1 MRDFYTVFVWL
12 ILVSLLAGKVTDL
25 RAAPVAF
32 KVGVVHAGG
41 ARIAV
46 GEDLLLS
53 LYINEAYIAE
63 VFAIKTEH
71 GAAIE
76 LQSLFSSLDFA
87 ISAQN
92 TSASTN
98 YVGWFIAPKQSFSL
112 DLEKQRAHVAGRVE
126 HFNNYQWRQLEGET
140 YVDANLL
147 ASWFNLKFIINYQ
160 DLRVQVLSAK
170 VLPIEQRLARK
181 SRTFSMKNT
190 HPLPILPWQ
199 PSPYQKWSAPLLDF
213 QLGVKATDYD
223 TKLDYV
229 VQGSQDIAYW
239 NTHYFVRGSEQ
250 DLASQSRLQASRS
263 YSDAVSLG
271 PLEVT
276 QLEFGDIIGTHIG
289 RDYQA
294 THARGARVT
303 NRPVYKEVDS
313 QIVRISGGV
322 QVGWDVELYHNGLM
336 IAQQLNIQSGLYD
349 FDNIE
354 LYFGSNAFE
363 ILMYG
368 PQGQIAQDVR
378 SYYVTGNAIKAGEHY
393 FDMSIVDTG
402 STLLNDKLVN
412 LSTSGWNLLS
422 RYDYGLSENVAVYTG
437 VRYGLESQANQYQLS
452 TGVSFDMWNR
462 GLLNVDL
469 SRDEQGNQLT
479 QLQGRTEVNGHSLS
493 MTFNDRNRFLTPQSI
508 SKVRSQE
515 LYLRASGQFYSYGSL
530 RLNYQNTLNWQRT
543 QQQNRFMA
551 TNLLAMATR
560 AGTFSNQLSY
570 FKHDTDDETELFGG
584 LRWQGRLGRAYG
596 RFNIG
601 YQLQPSRKFTDY
613 QIQISQSIQPD
624 LDVELEYTKSLLHDG
639 YELGVGL
646 SWHNDRLRLTGDFS
660 YQQNEEWQLGFATQF
675 SLGYPNT
682 REILLFTDKRLA
694 STGSVAVKV
703 FLDHN
708 NNAVFD
714 KNDEVLQG
722 VRIKSVQSLGQAQTD
737 DNGIALLTNMPLER
751 RTDIRLDI
759 DTLPDPF
766 YIPAHDGRSV
776 TPRRG
781 LITYLE
787 YPVVHAGEL
796 EGVTY
801 RKHLDGSSSPLP
813 YATIELVDKDNK
825 VVAQAKSAFDGYYV
839 LSNIRPGLYEARVK
853 QQSDDEFT
861 QRGKVAVQLS
871 NEGDVLLEVDLTVE
885 QLEQRER
892 IIASGGR
899 FNSLPI
905 LKTYALM
912 LVKKSPGLFQSKPFY
927 MYDRQREDYLL
938 GFSLYEHVEKAAKAC
953 LTFKRK
959 KINCEVEEITLN
971 Y

>member
-12 ILVSLLAGKVTDL
+12 ILASFLAGRVTEL
-25 RAAPVAF
+25 RAAPAAF
-32 KVGVVHAGG
+32 KAGVVHAGG

-46 GEDLLLS
+46 DEDLLLS
-53 LYINEAYIAE
+53 LYINETYIAE
-63 VFAIKTEH
+63 VFAIKTEQ
-71 GAAIE
+71 GVAIE

-87 ISAQN
+87 ISAKN
-92 TSASTN
+92 TATSTN
-98 YVGWFIAPKQSFSL
+98 YEGWFIDPKQYFSL
-112 DLEKQRAHVAGRVE
+112 DLEKQRTDVAGRVE
-126 HFNNYQWRQLEGET
+126 HFHDHQWRQLEDET

-147 ASWFNLKFIINYQ
+147 ASWFNLKFTINYT
-160 DLRVQVLSAK
+160 DLRIQVFSAQE
-170 VLPIEQRLARK
+170 LPIEQRLARK
-181 SRTFSMKNT
+181 SRIFSMKNAP
-190 HPLPILPWQ
+190 PLPVLPWQ
-199 PSPYQKWSAPLLDF
+199 SSPYQKWSAPLLDF
-213 QLGVKATDYD
+213 QLGIKATNDD
-223 TKLDYV
+223 TTFDYV

-239 NTHYFVRGSEQ
+239 STSYFVRGSEQ
-250 DLASQSRLQASRS
+250 DLANQSRLQASRS
-263 YSDAVSLG
+263 YSEVFKWG

-276 QLEFGDIIGTHIG
+276 QIEFGDVIGTQIG

-313 QIVRISGGV
+313 QTVRISGVV

-349 FDNIE
+349 FRNIE

-363 ILMYG
+363 IRMYG
-368 PQGQIAQDVR
+368 PQGQVAHDVR

-393 FDMSIVDTG
+393 FDTSIVDTG
-402 STLLNDKLVN
+402 RTLLNDKLVN
-412 LSTSGWNLLS
+412 APSSGWNLLS
-422 RYDYGLSENVAVYTG
+422 RYDYGLSEHVAIYSG
-437 VRYGLESQANQYQLS
+437 VRYGLESQVNQYQLS
-452 TGVSFDMWNR
+452 TGVSFDMWSK
-462 GLLNVDL
+462 GLFNVDL
-469 SRDEQGNQLT
+469 SRDQQSNQLT
-479 QLQGRTEVNGHSLS
+479 QLQSRTEVNGQSLS
-493 MTFNDRNRFLTPQSI
+493 MTFNDQNRLLTPQST
-508 SKVRSQE
+508 SRTRSQE
-515 LYLRASGQFYSYGSL
+515 VYLRASGQLYSYGSV
-530 RLNYQNTLNWQRT
+530 RLNYQNTLNWHRT
-543 QQQNRFMA
+543 QQQSRFMA

-560 AGTFSNQLSY
+560 VGTFSNQLNY
-570 FKHDTDDETELFGG
+570 LRHDSKDETELFGG

-601 YQLQPSRKFTDY
+601 YQLEPTRKLTDY

-624 LDVELEYTKSLLHDG
+624 LDVELGYTKSLLHDG

-646 SWHNDRLRLTGDFS
+646 SWHNDRLRLTGDLN
-660 YQQNEEWQLGFATQF
+660 YQQNDEWQLGFATQF

-682 REILLFTDKRLA
+682 SDVLLFTDKRLA
-694 STGSVAVKV
+694 STGSVVVKV

-714 KNDEVLQG
+714 NNDEVLKG
-722 VRIKSVQSLGQAQTD
+722 VRVKSVQSFGQARTD
-737 DNGIALLTNMPLER
+737 DNGIALLSNMPLER

-796 EGVTY
+796 EGITY
-801 RKHLDGSSSPLP
+801 KKHQDGSSSPLA
-813 YATIELVDKDNK
+813 YATIELVDKDNR

-853 QQSDDEFT
+853 QQLDDEFT
-861 QRGKVAVQLS
+861 QRDKVAVQLS

-885 QLEQRER
+885 QLKQRKR
-892 IIASGGR
+892 IVASGGR

-912 LVKKSPGLFQSKPFY
+912 LAKKSPGLFQSKPFY
-927 MYDRQREDYLL
+927 MYDRYSEDYLL
-938 GFSLYEHVEKAAKAC
+938 GFSFYEHEGKAAKAC
-953 LTFKRK
+953 LTFKRE
-959 KINCEVEEITLN
+959 KIKCEVEEVPIN